1 MGVLLF
7 RLAVLGTVMT
17 VCRFVRSSP
26 GILSQLSAGAKDGNM
41 KALSTG
47 STDLCSTGSK
57 VPWEVGLGSSL
68 KAHFAEGSGRE
79 RICRAEGTV
88 DADSCFPSHT
98 SCHTLQKPP
107 RVNGRFVF
115 PPKHGLLF
123 HGDLSPSSLHRYLRV
138 ASGDLVKMFPVPCR
152 PSRAI

>member
-26 GILSQLSAGAKDGNM
+26 GILSQLPAGAKDGNM

-57 VPWEVGLGSSL
+57 APWEVGLGSSL

-98 SCHTLQKPP
+98 SCYTLRKPP

-152 PSRAI
+152 PSRAV